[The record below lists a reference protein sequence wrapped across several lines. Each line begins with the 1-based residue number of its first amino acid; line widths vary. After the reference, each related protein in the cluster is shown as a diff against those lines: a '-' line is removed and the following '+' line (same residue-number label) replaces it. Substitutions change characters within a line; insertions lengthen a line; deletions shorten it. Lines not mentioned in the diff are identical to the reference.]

1 MPKYSRMNVNELREE
16 LRKRDLPYENL
27 NKPAMI
33 EALWEHDSDNVQ
45 DNEHAV
51 ESADVVDNDEVIIDS
66 AVDNVEGN
74 VATESEQITALKLQL
89 EIARINLQL
98 AQTGKETAIDRPD
111 GIVNAI
117 DLAHLKSRLPVMS
130 PNCDILAFF
139 ANFERALELNGV
151 PKEFWSR

>member
-27 NKPAMI
+27 KKPAMI
-33 EALWEHDSDNVQ
+33 EALCEHDADNVQ
-45 DNEHAV
+45 DDEHAV

-98 AQTGKETAIDRPD
+98 AQTGKETAINRPD

-117 DLAHLKSRLPVMS
+117 DLAHL
-130 PNCDILAFF
+130 
-139 ANFERALELNGV
+139 
-151 PKEFWSR
+151 